1 MTTSAPAA
9 PFRPGPVFKRK
20 KLPLERRRRSARR
33 LRRRA
38 FLGISIWGVML
49 GLVVTGI
56 GISALITM
64 YGSAREGAQHAA
76 LNQLVATLRAN
87 IERIH
92 AGRSNYGGLTVRAL
106 DLAGGVPDSAR
117 SNAQLAPGA
126 AGIAINH
133 PLGGTIDVNAFG
145 TTLATATNYIIQ
157 IRDVEQETC
166 AAVLQNWVGQRTG
179 RSGIVGITAV
189 ATATTAF
196 ASAISTA
203 VQNNVPLEPADITT
217 LCTAANDNVQLFFR

>member
-9 PFRPGPVFKRK
+9 PFRTGPVFKRK
-20 KLPLERRRRSARR
+20 KLPLERR

-64 YGSAREGAQHAA
+64 YGSAREGAQNAA
-76 LNQLVATLRAN
+76 LNQLIATLRAN

-126 AGIAINH
+126 AGIEINH

-145 TTLATATNYIIQ
+145 TTMATATNYIIQ
-157 IRDVEQETC
+157 IRGVEQETP
-166 AAVLQNWVGQRTG
+166 AA
-179 RSGIVGITAV
+179 
-189 ATATTAF
+189 
-196 ASAISTA
+196 
-203 VQNNVPLEPADITT
+203 P
-217 LCTAANDNVQLFFR
+217 